1 MAQINILP
9 IWNREYSATIVHKF
23 RLKVLKRELRI
34 IVTFYMVSLVT
45 LNFGLK
51 VNSCT
56 TTVLK
61 AQYIIYPAFFCLCNN
76 CKAPKVAPLHLVGG
90 TQFVFS

>member
-56 TTVLK
+56 TAVLK
-61 AQYIIYPAFFCLCNN
+61 AQYIIDPAFFCLCNN
-76 CKAPKVAPLHLVGG
+76 RKAPKVATLHLVGG
-90 TQFVFS
+90 TQLVFS